1 MNRIMKRL
9 LPAFLI
15 LSGGVAPA
23 AGEETGAVF
32 RISEVEVHPGFS
44 GPYAEAGKAVAS
56 ASVGREPGV
65 ICIVPLRSKENPAL
79 FRIVEIYAD
88 RNAYDAHLRT
98 EHFLKYKRE
107 TLRMIKSLSL
117 PDFIPVNPEGLPA
130 VFRKM
135 PADSG

>member
-65 ICIVPLRSKENPAL
+65 ICIVPLRSKENPTL

-88 RNAYDAHLRT
+88 H
-98 EHFLKYKRE
+98 
-107 TLRMIKSLSL
+107 MIKSLSL

-135 PADSG
+135 PSDPG

>member
-65 ICIVPLRSKENPAL
+65 ICIVPLRSKENPTL

-107 TLRMIKSLSL
+107 TLHMIKSLSL
-117 PDFIPVNPEGLPA
+117 PDFIPVNPEGLPS

-135 PADSG
+135 PSDPG